1 MRHTLKKIILPL
13 WIILNTL
20 LFVSLPPL
28 HVLAAAGRYAT
39 SSDAERAEQEET
51 ADTNSEPISYDVSI
65 SWPSGSEIQLACS
78 QVWNPMTHSY
88 DGWDT
93 SETPITV
100 ANTSTGGAP
109 VRVTLSFS
117 AVPNG
122 ISAGF
127 TLGEKQKGL
136 HDFRVTEDGQISFE
150 LPLSDGSTSADVYLS
165 LTELPEDGW
174 SVGGEYQQIG
184 TMSLHLEPGESILD
198 LDEEIWLEPEEA
210 LPEESSEA
218 LSEASS
224 EMPSETAQE
233 TAQETTSEPSW
244 ESEESLG
251 EVETKQES
259 EPQESEAESEAQE
272 PEVESEPQEPEA
284 GETKAESE
292 TAPEGDKPEEIVP
305 TEPPSRLPEVVEPP
319 ELNLPVGGQTDS
331 DETSD
336 DDNEDLKEENTEIHK
351 DSDKILKQE
360 DAP

>member
-218 LSEASS
+218 PS
-224 EMPSETAQE
+224 EMPTETAQE
-233 TAQETTSEPSW
+233 TASEPSW
-244 ESEESLG
+244 EPEESLG
-251 EVETKQES
+251 EAETKQES
-259 EPQESEAESEAQE
+259 EPQESEAESQA
-272 PEVESEPQEPEA
+272 ESEAESEAQEPEA